1 MIIPEDLARMPL
13 ITPTRTYICDAR
25 CNIDQQAVVLR
36 SDTWYLHLRTMVKW
50 GCYSGIVK

>member
-36 SDTWYLHLRTMVKW
+36 SDTWYLHLRTLVKW